1 MTRRAPRIH
10 RLPQRLDYNLIP
22 APLDLSLPLATEKS
36 PLPAIIVT
44 PSSPA
49 PDAPGYYIAFL
60 TPPPKPTFRDRVAEY
75 SPFQPQ
81 MPLKARTAIIFSLTL
96 FILFCHLLVHLAVR
110 HPHFEFFASSEY
122 TTPLAVDFHQ
132 SQKSFW
138 DVFVLDFKSF
148 WSGPMTGDKRSF
160 MIEDLSQAAHR

>member
-49 PDAPGYYIAFL
+49 PDAPEYYIAFL
-60 TPPPKPTFRDRVAEY
+60 TPPPKPTLRDRVAEY

-81 MPLKARTAIIFSLTL
+81 LPLKARTAIIISLTL

-110 HPHFEFFASSEY
+110 HPHFEFFASSDGM
-122 TTPLAVDFHQ
+122 TSLKVDYHQ
-132 SQKSFW
+132 SPKSFW
-138 DVFVLDFKSF
+138 DSFGLDFKSF
-148 WSGPMTGDKRSF
+148 WNGSMAGDKRSF
-160 MIEDLSQAAHR
+160 IIEDLSQAAHR